1 MALDLSMP
9 VLVVDD
15 FATMVRIMRTLLQ
28 RVGFAAIEEVHDGAS
43 ALDRLRTKHFE
54 LVVADWNM
62 SPMTG
67 LELLAHIRRD
77 PMLRPICFI
86 LVSAERRS
94 QPIAEAL
101 AAGVDG
107 FLIKPFTAAALRAT
121 IERAVT
127 RARPRRSRSE
137 VALAPAARR

>member
-1 MALDLSMP
+1 MTLDLSMP

-15 FATMVRIMRTLLQ
+15 FATMVRIMRTLLR

-43 ALDRLRTKHFE
+43 ALDRLRTKHFG

-77 PMLRPICFI
+77 PILGPVCFI
-86 LVSAERRS
+86 FVSAERRP
-94 QPIAEAL
+94 QPIAEGL
-101 AAGVDG
+101 AAGADG
-107 FLIKPFTAAALRAT
+107 FLIKPFTAGELRGA
-121 IERAVT
+121 IERALT

-137 VALAPAARR
+137 VALP